1 MAFASRFSSRPAKS
15 ALSVS
20 HSHTTSTFH
29 PSLRRARR
37 LTLSRAALPSSFA
50 NHQSRRLV
58 GLVQFLHFLCRC
70 QKQPCTRT
78 TVLCFGSTTSGRP
91 GSFFPCSRN
100 LYPILCSSERTTFS
114 GVVSF
119 PRMRLMFQ
127 LRRVLVSRSRIQ
139 AYSPVA
145 GSISPTATI
154 SIGLMRKSQIS

>member
-50 NHQSRRLV
+50 NHPSRRLV

-78 TVLCFGSTTSGRP
+78 TVLYFGSTTRGGVGAAVGEKLNLRP
-91 GSFFPCSRN
+91 PLFRVSQQDKPQLGLFPIHRLRI
-100 LYPILCSSERTTFS
+100 LYYVVCFHSLAPVLPANKVTLDRTS
-114 GVVSF
+114 
-119 PRMRLMFQ
+119 
-127 LRRVLVSRSRIQ
+127 
-139 AYSPVA
+139 
-145 GSISPTATI
+145 
-154 SIGLMRKSQIS
+154 